1 MNEENKRDNERPFKK
16 TNRFKKRKENLKKS
30 LEKNES
36 SGEENGPNSTQNFT
50 NKTTNKRTNT
60 NAKSHK
66 KGAKK
71 LTNINGESAFDNF
84 FADDSDGGEFF
95 DDFFAD
101 DTAKNLNNLKNT
113 NLQTNK
119 KNGKNRKKSQNSKKA
134 NEIATGA
141 ENLANLGDKSAINS
155 ALANKQTKNLQG
167 ANSQSQ
173 SSQNGTNSQNGANLQ
188 NQNSQNGES
197 QKQTNG
203 SKKSKKRKKAT
214 QTIKLNGEEPWQ
226 KAILSTIEANKAM
239 HDLRLNPLK
248 YINSSSD
255 TIKITPLGG
264 LGEIGA
270 NMTIFETATS
280 AIIVDVGMS
289 FPDENMLGVDIL
301 IPDFDYV
308 RKIKD
313 KIKGIIITHAHEDHI
328 GAMPYFF
335 KEFQFPIYATPLPL
349 GMISN
354 KFEEHGLKSER
365 SYFRPVEKRKIY
377 EIGDFEV
384 EFIHIT
390 HSIIDASALAITT
403 RAGTI
408 IHTGDFKID
417 HTPIDGYPS
426 DLNRLAYYGDRGVM
440 LLMSDSTNSHR
451 DGVTKSE
458 SSVGRTFDTIFRNSH
473 GRVIMST
480 FSSNIHRVYQAIE
493 RGVKYGRKVCVI
505 GRSME
510 RNLWTA
516 IELGYVNLD
525 KKIFIDPEEVDK
537 YPENEVLIVTTGSQG
552 ETMSALYRMAT
563 DEHKYI
569 KIKPT
574 DKVIIS
580 AKAIPGNEN
589 SVSTV
594 LNFLLKSG
602 AKVAYQDFS
611 EIHVS
616 GHASIEEQKLIFS
629 LVKPKFFLPVHGEYN
644 HIVKHKETAMECG
657 IDERNIY
664 LMSDGDQMEVCQKYL
679 KRVKTVKT
687 GKVFIDNQINKQISD
702 DIVKHRQNLADAGMV
717 VIIAQ
722 IDKNEKSLIKTRVV
736 SYGLVD
742 EKQSSEFAKDME
754 GVIEQFL
761 ANLKNEILLDN
772 RVLESQI
779 RQAVRKHIFRKTKK
793 YPTIVP
799 VIYLM

>member
-1 MNEENKRDNERPFKK
+1 MEENRNENGVERLKK
-16 TNRFKKRKENLKKS
+16 SNRYKKRKENLKKS
-30 LEKNES
+30 IASEGSAGDVEFGGEHENGSRKNKGAKNGQNSVRSKGSKNGSHKGSNSAGGASNGGLNAAHSNGAGGAHFGGAYPKNNENGAGGS
-36 SGEENGPNSTQNFT
+36 NLNRDGRAKPSGNNAKGPNS
-50 NKTTNKRTNT
+50 
-60 NAKSHK
+60 SV
-66 KGAKK
+66 
-71 LTNINGESAFDNF
+71 
-84 FADDSDGGEFF
+84 
-95 DDFFAD
+95 AD
-101 DTAKNLNNLKNT
+101 DT
-113 NLQTNK
+113 
-119 KNGKNRKKSQNSKKA
+119 NSS
-134 NEIATGA
+134 
-141 ENLANLGDKSAINS
+141 D
-155 ALANKQTKNLQG
+155 
-167 ANSQSQ
+167 
-173 SSQNGTNSQNGANLQ
+173 
-188 NQNSQNGES
+188 S
-197 QKQTNG
+197 QK
-203 SKKSKKRKKAT
+203 KKKHKKRSNMPKSLT
-214 QTIKLNGEEPWQ
+214 GNEPWQ
-226 KAILSTIEANKAM
+226 KAMDDAIAQNKLI
-239 HDLRLNPLK
+239 HEERLHPLK
-248 YINSSSD
+248 DANRSD
-255 TIKITPLGG
+255 ETVRITPLGG

-270 NMTIFETATS
+270 NMTVFETNTS

-289 FPDENMLGVDIL
+289 FPEESMLGVDIL

-308 RKIKD
+308 RKIKN

-354 KFEEHGLKSER
+354 KFEEHGLKAER
-365 SYFRPVEKRKIY
+365 SYFRPVQKRQLY
-377 EIGDFEV
+377 QIGDFEV

-403 RAGTI
+403 KAGTI

-417 HTPIDGYPS
+417 HTPIDGYPT

-440 LLMSDSTNSHR
+440 LLMSDSTNSHKE
-451 DGVTKSE
+451 GITKSE
-458 SSVGRTFDTIFRNSH
+458 SSVGKTFDTIFSSCK

-510 RNLWTA
+510 RNLFTA
-516 IELGYVNLD
+516 MELGYVNLD
-525 KKIFIDPEEVDK
+525 KKIFVDADQVSK
-537 YPENEVLIVTTGSQG
+537 YPDNEVLIVTTGSQG

-569 KIKPT
+569 KIKST
-574 DKVIIS
+574 DQVIIS
-580 AKAIPGNEN
+580 AKAIPGNES

-594 LNFLLKSG
+594 LNYLLKSG

-616 GHASIEEQKLIFS
+616 GHASIEEQKLMLRLI
-629 LVKPKFFLPVHGEYN
+629 KPKFFLPVHGEYN

-657 IDERNIY
+657 IEEKNIY
-664 LMSDGDQMEVCQKYL
+664 LMNDGDQMEVCEKYL

-702 DIVKHRQNLADAGMV
+702 EIVKHRQNLADAGV
-717 VIIAQ
+717 AVIIAQ
-722 IDKNEKSLIKTRVV
+722 IDKNEKRLIQTRVIT
-736 SYGLVD
+736 YGLVAD
-742 EKQSSEFAKDME
+742 NQTAHFTKEMQ
-754 GVIEQFL
+754 GIIEQFL
-761 ANLKNEILLDN
+761 ANLKDEILLDHWA
-772 RVLESQI
+772 LEGKI
-779 RQAVRKHIFRKTKK
+779 RQAVRKHIFRKIKK